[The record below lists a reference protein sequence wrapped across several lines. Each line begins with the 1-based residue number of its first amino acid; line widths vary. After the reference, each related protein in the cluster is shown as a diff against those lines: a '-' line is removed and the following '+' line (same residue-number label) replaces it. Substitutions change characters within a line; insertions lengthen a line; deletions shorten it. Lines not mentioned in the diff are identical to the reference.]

1 MSTQQTDGGL
11 TNVHTDEH
19 GQCLTPERS
28 ASRTNVVG
36 GSVGGAAS
44 PDGVQAAAPPRQA
57 QLEAP
62 PEEGQAPVP
71 LGQAQPPAPSVTSA
85 QLPSPSGGLEGDT
98 DMDDAEE
105 PYKPSDSDRRC
116 MIADILSATD
126 DPNTIRRAWEK
137 NIPENCNINYK
148 QLMAILHPDKV
159 PTSEKADAEKAFQ
172 SENLLR
178 INVELSG

>member
-1 MSTQQTDGGL
+1 MSTQQSNGGFS
-11 TNVHTDEH
+11 NVHADEH
-19 GQCLTPERS
+19 
-28 ASRTNVVG
+28 
-36 GSVGGAAS
+36 GSVGGPAS
-44 PDGVQAAAPPRQA
+44 LDGAQTAVPPRQA

-62 PEEGQAPVP
+62 PEEGQASVP
-71 LGQAQPPAPSVTSA
+71 LGQAQPPVPSVASE

-98 DMDDAEE
+98 DMYDAEE

-116 MIADILSATD
+116 MIANILSAPD

-148 QLMAILHPDKV
+148 QLMALLHPDKF

-172 SENLLR
+172 SENL
-178 INVELSG
+178 